1 MTVTRG
7 SKYKASGVFPGPGSN
22 IRHPLSVFP
31 SLYRVPRDQFPGFI
45 GTMRVLRL
53 PAARPAA
60 LRFLGL
66 AVPRLHSL
74 FSLLDGRVHRR
85 GLELV
90 TRYLRP
96 GLSEETTG
104 SPKFLGNPDCPS
116 AHVPRRRQDCLPQTN
131 TEQQYGPR
139 WANNK
144 GSRKGSFDAQ

>member
-1 MTVTRG
+1 MPGLLSWVVTVIRG
-7 SKYKASGVFPGPGSN
+7 SKYEASDVVPGPGPN

-31 SLYRVPRDQFPGFI
+31 SLHRVPRDQFPGFI

-53 PAARPAA
+53 PAAHPTA
-60 LRFLGL
+60 LRFLRL

-74 FSLLDGRVHRR
+74 LSLLGGRVRRR

-104 SPKFLGNPDCPS
+104 SLKFLGNPNCPS
-116 AHVPRRRQDCLPQTN
+116 AHVPRRRQDCLHQTI
-131 TEQQYGPR
+131 QCSSVALGH
-139 WANNK
+139 
-144 GSRKGSFDAQ
+144 RKAK